1 MGGNAVDDQ
10 ERTARGGC
18 SRMKYIP
25 EILEGFGVLAIVA
38 GAYIITPV
46 LALMVAGTLLIVG
59 AAILELKN
67 GRRSQQ

>member
-1 MGGNAVDDQ
+1 
-10 ERTARGGC
+10 
-18 SRMKYIP
+18 MKYVP

>member
-10 ERTARGGC
+10 GRTASGGG
-18 SRMKYIP
+18 SRMKYVP

-67 GRRSQQ
+67 GRRSQ